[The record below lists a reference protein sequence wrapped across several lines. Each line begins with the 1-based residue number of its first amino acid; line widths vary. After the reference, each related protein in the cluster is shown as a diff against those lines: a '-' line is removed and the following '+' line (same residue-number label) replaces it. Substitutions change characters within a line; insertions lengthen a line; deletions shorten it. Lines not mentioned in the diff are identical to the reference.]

1 METQGVDIHA
11 LLRRLAPRWLG
22 WLGCGVV
29 GLWLWSSVTTVAAFN
44 IPQTD
49 TTVYDQFGN
58 LVAAQG
64 IGTDVD
70 WLGRIALSL
79 TMGFPGPPAARE
91 LALLCLAGTAA
102 VVLLWVTHRRD
113 GHIRAVAAAGLAV
126 SLGVA
131 VVGGLAFAS
140 RTALAEAVTRFGWG
154 VGEMSGFDSQFAA
167 WGVTGG
173 IGAVFAW
180 AFLVMG
186 FLPLPIGQVPTSPS
200 ITPDDP
206 AAVASVL
213 AEIRTP
219 RSCRLML
226 SVLRKTW
233 QVGRHRGAS
242 RDRSKGERS
251 GHSVPPVLLPAWK
264 AMPTSTQPSVGRPA
278 PDRRADWRDE
288 VTAPGSF

>member
-22 WLGCGVV
+22 CGVV
-29 GLWLWSSVTTVAAFN
+29 GLWLWSSVTKVAAFN

-91 LALLCLAGTAA
+91 LAILILAGTAA
-102 VVLLWVTHRRD
+102 VVLAWAVHRRD
-113 GHIRAVAAAGLAV
+113 GHTRAVAAAGIAV

-131 VVGGLAFAS
+131 VVGGLALAS
-140 RTALAEAVTRFGWG
+140 RTALDETGAVLGWG
-154 VGEMSGFDSQFAA
+154 MGDMSGLDGQFAA

-173 IGAVFAW
+173 TGAFFAW
-180 AFLVMG
+180 TFLVIG
-186 FLPLPIGQVPTSPS
+186 FLPLPRQSAPERSPE
-200 ITPDDP
+200 PQEPVGAVALPEVEELP
-206 AAVASVL
+206 AAPQPDSSVF
-213 AEIRTP
+213 E
-219 RSCRLML
+219 
-226 SVLRKTW
+226 
-233 QVGRHRGAS
+233 
-242 RDRSKGERS
+242 
-251 GHSVPPVLLPAWK
+251 
-264 AMPTSTQPSVGRPA
+264 RPA
-278 PDRRADWRDE
+278 GWAESADEGSGGVVTGAHDPLSAYRRPEPLDQ
-288 VTAPGSF
+288 S

>member
-186 FLPLPIGQVPTSPS
+186 FHPLPRLPAPLPAPLPASAPEPSPESSGPLPEPAGGPPPESAGVMAGTGVDVVPAAPPPDLSLFERPAGWAGTTDEGSDGATARS
-200 ITPDDP
+200 VGDDDP
-206 AAVASVL
+206 
-213 AEIRTP
+213 
-219 RSCRLML
+219 L
-226 SVLRKTW
+226 SAYR
-233 QVGRHRGAS
+233 
-242 RDRSKGERS
+242 
-251 GHSVPPVLLPAWK
+251 
-264 AMPTSTQPSVGRPA
+264 RPE
-278 PDRRADWRDE
+278 PLDQ
-288 VTAPGSF
+288 S

>member
-206 AAVASVL
+206 AAVASVPGGDSDASFLSPDALGAEEDL
-213 AEIRTP
+213 AGGPPSGSLARPLEGGAEWAFGTAGPSP
-219 RSCRLML
+219 RLEGDADFNAAFR
-226 SVLRKTW
+226 
-233 QVGRHRGAS
+233 
-242 RDRSKGERS
+242 
-251 GHSVPPVLLPAWK
+251 
-264 AMPTSTQPSVGRPA
+264 RPA
-278 PDRRADWRDE
+278 
-288 VTAPGSF
+288 GS